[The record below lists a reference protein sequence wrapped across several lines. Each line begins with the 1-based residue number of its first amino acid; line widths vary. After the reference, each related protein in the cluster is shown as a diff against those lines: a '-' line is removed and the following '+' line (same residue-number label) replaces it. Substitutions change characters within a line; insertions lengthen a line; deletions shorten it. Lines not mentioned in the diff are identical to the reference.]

1 LYRMKGAA
9 TLNWVVYGTAA
20 LVVFNAGLSFFAKPS
35 LKK

>member
-1 LYRMKGAA
+1 MYRMTGAA